1 MKIHPVCNN
10 SKTFTGIKPN
20 QLIDTIGK
28 NFSVDMKSLSKDIVE
43 KGAKVADKKNDIY
56 LLKSAETSNVL
67 EIVMI
72 KAKNLISRVRLFSG
86 EKCIEEISYDYNKKG
101 DIIRVLK
108 KNSSQ
113 NGKESACSAN
123 LKYVDNGLVVTK
135 RFDDGSTIVTEFLN
149 KEAPEIKLEKTFR
162 ESNQVFKEN
171 IEYIEGQKLNSVTR
185 NSAGEVYGEAYAD
198 ELTGEMIFARDN
210 TKHYEEFTELMAD
223 GDYHRQLCFEHSV
236 IVHKISSPRI
246 ANHFFH
252 FAKDLMTP
260 LNELS
265 TKLKEYLV

>member
-1 MKIHPVCNN
+1 MKTHPVYNN
-10 SKTFTGIKPN
+10 SKSFTGIKPN

-28 NFSVDMKSLSKDIVE
+28 NFSVDMKSLSNGILK

-56 LLKSAETSNVL
+56 LLKSTSTSNVL
-67 EIVMI
+67 EIVMT
-72 KAKNLISRVRLFSG
+72 KAKSLISRVRLFSEG
-86 EKCIEEISYDYNKKG
+86 KCVEEISYDYNKRG

-108 KNSSQ
+108 KNSSSS
-113 NGKESACSAN
+113 GKESACSAN

-135 RFDDGSTIVTEFLN
+135 RFDDGSTVVTEFLN
-149 KEAPEIKLEKTFR
+149 KEVPEIKLEKTFS
-162 ESNQVFKEN
+162 ENNQVFKEN
-171 IEYIEGQKLNSVTR
+171 VEYIKGEKLNSVTR

-210 TKHYEEFTELMAD
+210 TKRYEEFTELMAD

-236 IVHKISSPRI
+236 IVHKVSSPRI

-252 FAKDLMTP
+252 LAKDLMTP
-260 LNELS
+260 LNELA